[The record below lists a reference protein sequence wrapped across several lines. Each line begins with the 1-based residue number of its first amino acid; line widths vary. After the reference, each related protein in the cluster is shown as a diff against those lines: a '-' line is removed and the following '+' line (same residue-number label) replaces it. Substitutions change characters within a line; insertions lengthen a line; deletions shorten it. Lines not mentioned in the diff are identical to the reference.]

1 MEMVSN
7 VDMMHLILVL
17 FVSSYLSFLI
27 DYFVLWDEKL
37 VRELSRR
44 SSKSKARALLH
55 KLELP
60 YKVQHSVNKGT
71 IFSSNTDSDW
81 LSKAQDLML

>member
-7 VDMMHLILVL
+7 LDIMHFIFVL
-17 FVSSYLSFLI
+17 FVSSYHSTMI
-27 DYFVLWDEKL
+27 DYFVLWDEII
-37 VRELSRR
+37 VRELSQR

-60 YKVQHSVNKGT
+60 HKVQHSVNKAT
-71 IFSSNTDSDW
+71 MFSLNTDSDW

>member
-7 VDMMHLILVL
+7 VDLTHFIFVL
-17 FVSSYLSFLI
+17 FVSSYYSSLI
-27 DYFVLWDEKL
+27 DYFILWDEIL
-37 VRELSRR
+37 IRELSRR

-60 YKVQHSVNKGT
+60 HKVQHSVNKAT
-71 IFSSNTDSDW
+71 MFSLNTDSDW

>member
-7 VDMMHLILVL
+7 VDMMNFILVL
-17 FVSSYLSFLI
+17 FISSCHSFMS
-27 DYFVLWDEKL
+27 DYFVLWDERL
-37 VRELSRR
+37 VSELGRK

-60 YKVQHSVNKGT
+60 HQVQHSVNKATG
-71 IFSSNTDSDW
+71 FSLYTDSDW